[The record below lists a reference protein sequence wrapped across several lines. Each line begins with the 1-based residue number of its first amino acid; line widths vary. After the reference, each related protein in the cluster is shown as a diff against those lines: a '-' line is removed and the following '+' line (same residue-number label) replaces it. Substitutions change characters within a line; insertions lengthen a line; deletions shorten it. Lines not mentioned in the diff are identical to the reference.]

1 MKSIMKFILDL
12 SYRYKIPLWG
22 GLLIVITALAVSGS
36 FILNAYDELKEDL
49 FLDSQTMGYSLK
61 TNLFSAML
69 HDDVWRAFEII
80 SVPVNR
86 KVEGSNPVKAEHI
99 LVVDNELRVFVSV
112 HPKHAPMLSELRHLS
127 PEFAILADRITHMDG
142 RSSQEIDLPESKY
155 YYYVTPISNED
166 LHLGTLIIT
175 HPKNIFL
182 PRFVQIER
190 QGLLASATIL
200 AFLLPFNWYWGRR
213 MALPLVQITERM
225 GDIGRKWPSDLNPD
239 LYVYHDEIGKL
250 FEAYTQMLR
259 DLKDKEELEKQMV
272 QSERLAALGQLSAG
286 IAHEINNPLSGM
298 LTAIDTLKCHSDAD
312 PRMMKTIALIER
324 GLTQIKDTV
333 GALLV
338 EARVKSRNLAPQDI
352 EDVLTLITPMSRKK
366 ALHISWH
373 NSLDEVI
380 PLPATLVRQILINL
394 LLNAVQAAEQQGE
407 VAFDIGIADSQLQF
421 SVANNGKML
430 SAEQIAHLFE
440 PFSPMSEGGHGLGLW
455 VTYQIVHQ
463 LGGRVSVKRA
473 SNNQMLFT
481 VGIPLGG
488 VA

>member
-1 MKSIMKFILDL
+1 MKSILDL
-12 SYRYKIPLWG
+12 SYKYKIPLWG
-22 GLLIVITALAVSGS
+22 GLLIIISALTVSGS

-49 FLDSQTMGYSLK
+49 LLDSQTMGYSLK
-61 TNLFSAML
+61 TDLFPAML
-69 HDDVWRAFEII
+69 HDDVWRAYEII
-80 SVPVNR
+80 SAPINR
-86 KVEGSNPVKAEHI
+86 VREGSNPVKAEHI
-99 LVVDNELRVFVSV
+99 LVVDNELRVFVSI
-112 HPKHAPMLSELRHLS
+112 HPKFAHMLTELRHLS
-127 PEFAILADRITHMDG
+127 PEYAVLAERITQMDG
-142 RSSQEIDLPESKY
+142 HSSQEIDLPESKY
-155 YYYVTPISNED
+155 YYYVTPISSEN
-166 LHLGTLIIT
+166 LHLGTLIIA

-190 QGLLASATIL
+190 QGLLASAIIL

-225 GDIGRKWPSDLNPD
+225 GEIGRKWPADLNPD
-239 LYVYHDEIGKL
+239 LYVHRDEIGRL
-250 FEAYTQMLR
+250 FEAYTQMLK

-272 QSERLAALGQLSAG
+272 QSERLAALGQLAAG

-298 LTAIDTLKCHSDAD
+298 LMAIDTLKSYSDLD
-312 PRMMKTIALIER
+312 PRTMKTIALIVR

-338 EARVKSRNLAPQDI
+338 EAKIKSRSLSPQDI
-352 EDVLTLITPMSRKK
+352 EDVLTLVTPMARKK
-366 ALHISWH
+366 ALHIGWH
-373 NSLDEVI
+373 NSLDEEI

-394 LLNAVQAAEQQGE
+394 LLNAVQAAAKQGE
-407 VAFDIGIADSQLQF
+407 VAFDIGIADNQLQI
-421 SVANNGKML
+421 SVANNGKLL
-430 SAEQIAHLFE
+430 SDEQIAHLFE

-463 LGGRVSVKRA
+463 LGGYISAKRD
-473 SNNQMLFT
+473 SNNKMSFT